1 LGWDKEYWF
10 IEEIKSWDKIAD
22 IYCSPLL
29 EFIEEINE
37 YEFLQWQM
45 RCTRL
50 GYHNYY
56 IPTQSCIHFAN
67 QKLLEFLKN

>member
-10 IEEIKSWDKIAD
+10 IEEIKSWDKIVE

-37 YEFLQWQM
+37 YEDTIEMYGFFSTDKWL
-45 RCTRL
+45 
-50 GYHNYY
+50 
-56 IPTQSCIHFAN
+56 I
-67 QKLLEFLKN
+67 K